1 MSQTTQLPLFPLQ
14 AVLFPGAHL
23 PLRIFEP
30 RYMDMIAECLRLNTT
45 FGVCLIAAGA
55 ETGEAALPHTVGTE
69 ARVVAADADSVNEV
83 NILVAGER
91 RFRVLDHSVDR
102 LQLLSA
108 EVAWLPEIPRVPV
121 PAAQANLI
129 PLLERIV
136 RDLGERVPQPHRFD
150 DAEWVGAR
158 YAEVLPISMLARQKL
173 LELDD
178 VVSRLEIIQ
187 QYLDQRDLL
196 TPPGAA

>member
-1 MSQTTQLPLFPLQ
+1 MSQIALLPLFPLN
-14 AVLFPGAHL
+14 AVLFPGGLL

-30 RYMDMIAECLRLNTT
+30 RYMDMIAECLRLKTT
-45 FGVCLIAAGA
+45 FGVCLIVAGS
-55 ETGEAALPHTVGTE
+55 ETGEAAVPHTVGTE
-69 ARVVAADADSVNEV
+69 ARVLAADADSIDEV
-83 NILVAGER
+83 NIVVVGER
-91 RFRVLDHSVDR
+91 RFRLRDHSVDG
-102 LQLLSA
+102 LQLLSG
-108 EVAWLPEIPRVPV
+108 EVDWLPPIAPRPV

-136 RDLGERVPQPHRFD
+136 RDLGERIPAPHRFD

-158 YAEVLPISMLARQKL
+158 YAEVLPISLLARQKL

-178 VVSRLEIIQ
+178 VISRLEIIQ

-196 TPPGAA
+196 TPPGVA

>member
-1 MSQTTQLPLFPLQ
+1 MSQTTALPLFPLQ
-14 AVLFPGAHL
+14 AVLFPGGHL

-30 RYMDMIAECLRLNTT
+30 RYMDMIAECLRLHTT
-45 FGVCLIAAGA
+45 FGVCLIAAGG
-55 ETGEAALPHTVGTE
+55 ETGEAAVPHLVGTE

-83 NILVAGER
+83 NIVVVGER
-91 RFRVLDHSVDR
+91 RFRVLDHSVDGM
-102 LQLLSA
+102 QLLMG
-108 EVAWLPEIPRVPV
+108 EVEWLPPL
-121 PAAQANLI
+121 PATPLPEAQANLI

-136 RDLGERVPQPHRFD
+136 RDLGERVPQPHLFE

-158 YAEVLPISMLARQKL
+158 YAEVLPIPLLARQKL

-187 QYLDQRDLL
+187 QFLDQRNLL
-196 TPPGAA
+196 A